1 MTIQITLSDAASTS
15 ILSLA
20 RLVDSTPGK
29 LALLFVE
36 DGVRAYEDQPEELKA
51 SLNNGEEIEP

>member
-1 MTIQITLSDAASTS
+1 MTIQFTLSDAASTS

-20 RLVDSTPGK
+20 RLVDSTPEM

-51 SLNNGEEIEP
+51 SLNGEEIEP

>member
-20 RLVDSTPGK
+20 RLVDSTPEM

-51 SLNNGEEIEP
+51 SLNGEEIEP